1 MENVKIQNV
10 VTSATLNEKIDL
22 ERIATAVED
31 IEYEPEQFPGLVLR
45 LEDPK
50 TATLVFGSGKLVC
63 TGAKSPEES
72 RRAIYKII
80 DLLKKEN
87 TPIPDPQWQARWSGD
102 GTKHTFEG
110 KIAAPSIKNVRYVDE
125 EPKKKDLKKDKVKH
139 DKNTITFEGSAWE
152 GQRGINFEAEGVL
165 TFDIKQ
171 DSDYNP
177 DFIFIGK
184 NKTNPPEI
192 PFELR
197 EQPTLSGLDSISPAR
212 EPRHIAGE
220 DAGFFVWFRG
230 PEIVVQNIVASAD
243 LGVELNLDAIVFGL
257 PNCEYEPEQ
266 FPGLI
271 YRLKKPKVV
280 LLLFGS
286 GKIVCTGAKTRED
299 VENAIVEVRRALRK
313 IGVKM

>member
-87 TPIPDPQWQARWSGD
+87 TPIPDPRWQIRWSGD
-102 GTKHTFEG
+102 GTQHTFEG
-110 KIAAPSIKNVRYVDE
+110 EISAQSVKNVKNVDE
-125 EPKKKDLKKDKVKH
+125 EPKKRKLKKDKIKH
-139 DKNTITFEGSAWE
+139 DKSTITFSGSAWE
-152 GQRGINFEAEGVL
+152 GQRGINFEAEGVI

-171 DSDYNP
+171 DSKYNP
-177 DFIFIGK
+177 DSIFIGK

-197 EQPTLSGLDSISPAR
+197 EQPTLSGYGGINPAR
-212 EPRHIAGE
+212 EPRHISGE
-220 DAGFFVWFRG
+220 DAGCFIWFRG

-243 LGVELNLDAIVFGL
+243 LEVELNLDAIVFGL

>member
-87 TPIPDPQWQARWSGD
+87 TPIPDPRWQIRWSGD
-102 GTKHTFEG
+102 GTAHTFEG
-110 KIAAPSIKNVRYVDE
+110 TITAQSVKHVKYVDE
-125 EPKKKDLKKDKVKH
+125 EPKKKELKKDKVKH
-139 DKNTITFEGSAWE
+139 DKNTISFEGSSWE
-152 GQRGINFEAEGVL
+152 GQRGVNFEAEGVI

-171 DSDYNP
+171 DSEYKP
-177 DFIFIGK
+177 DSIFVGK
-184 NKTNPPEI
+184 NKTNPLEI

-197 EQPTLSGLDSISPAR
+197 EQPTLSGYGGINPAR
-212 EPRHIAGE
+212 EPRFISGE
-220 DAGFFVWFRG
+220 DAGFFIWFRG

-243 LGVELNLDAIVFGL
+243 LEVELNLDAIVFGL

-299 VENAIVEVRRALRK
+299 VENAIVEVSRALRK

>member
-87 TPIPDPQWQARWSGD
+87 TPIPDPRWQIRWSGD
-102 GTKHTFEG
+102 GTAHTFEG
-110 KIAAPSIKNVRYVDE
+110 TITAQSVKHVNYVDE
-125 EPKKKDLKKDKVKH
+125 EPKKKELKKDKVKH
-139 DKNTITFEGSAWE
+139 DKNTISFEGSSWE
-152 GQRGINFEAEGVL
+152 GQRGVNFEAEGVI

-171 DSDYNP
+171 DSEYRP
-177 DFIFIGK
+177 DSIFVGK
-184 NKTNPPEI
+184 NKTNPLEI

-197 EQPTLSGLDSISPAR
+197 EQPTLSGYGGINPAR
-212 EPRHIAGE
+212 EPRYISGE
-220 DAGFFVWFRG
+220 DAGFFIWFRG

-243 LGVELNLDAIVFGL
+243 LEVELNLDAIVFGL

>member
-80 DLLKKEN
+80 ELLKKEN
-87 TPIPDPQWQARWSGD
+87 TPIPDPQWQVRWSGD
-102 GTKHTFEG
+102 GNQHTFEG
-110 KIAAPSIKNVRYVDE
+110 KITAPSIKNVKYVDE
-125 EPKKKDLKKDKVKH
+125 DPRKKDLKKDKVKH
-139 DKNTITFEGSAWE
+139 DKNVVTFEGASWE
-152 GQRGINFEAEGVL
+152 GQRGINFEAEGVII
-165 TFDIKQ
+165 FDIKQ
-171 DSDYNP
+171 DSDYKP
-177 DFIFIGK
+177 DFVFVGK
-184 NKTNPPEI
+184 NKANPPEI

-197 EQPTLSGLDSISPAR
+197 EQPTLSGYDAINPAR
-212 EPRHIAGE
+212 EPRHIPGE

>member
-80 DLLKKEN
+80 ELLKKEN
-87 TPIPDPQWQARWSGD
+87 TPIPDPQWQVRWSGG
-102 GTKHTFEG
+102 GTQHTFEG
-110 KIAAPSIKNVRYVDE
+110 KIAAQSVKNVRYVDE
-125 EPKKKDLKKDKVKH
+125 DPRKKNLSKDKVKH
-139 DKNTITFEGSAWE
+139 DKNTITFEGYAWE
-152 GQRGINFEAEGVL
+152 GQRGVNFEAEGVIS
-165 TFDIKQ
+165 FDVKQ
-171 DSDYNP
+171 DSEYRP
-177 DFIFIGK
+177 EFVFVGK
-184 NKTNPPEI
+184 NKINPPEI

-197 EQPTLSGLDSISPAR
+197 EQPTLSGYDSINPVR
-212 EPRHIAGE
+212 EPRHIPGE

-313 IGVKM
+313 IGVRM

>member
-10 VTSATLNEKIDL
+10 VTSATLNENIDL

-80 DLLKKEN
+80 DLLKKED
-87 TPIPDPQWQARWSGD
+87 TPIPDPIWQIRWSGD
-102 GTKHTFEG
+102 GSEHSFEG
-110 KIAAPSIKNVRYVDE
+110 
-125 EPKKKDLKKDKVKH
+125 
-139 DKNTITFEGSAWE
+139 TITAKSIRNVVYIEEDPREKELPKDEVRHDGNTVTFKGSAWE
-152 GQRGINFEAEGVL
+152 GERGINFEAEGVIN
-165 TFDIKQ
+165 FDIKE
-171 DSDYNP
+171 DSKYNP
-177 DFIFIGK
+177 DSIFIGK
-184 NKTNPPEI
+184 NKDNPTEI
-192 PFELR
+192 PFQLR
-197 EQPTLSGLDSISPAR
+197 EQPTLSTYDSINPAR
-212 EPRHIAGE
+212 KPRHIAGE
-220 DAGFFVWFRG
+220 NRGFFIWFQG

>member
-80 DLLKKEN
+80 ELLKKEN
-87 TPIPDPQWQARWSGD
+87 TPIPDPMWQIRWSGD
-102 GTKHTFEG
+102 GSQHTFEG
-110 KIAAPSIKNVRYVDE
+110 TITAQSINNVKYVEAD
-125 EPKKKDLKKDKVKH
+125 PRKKDLGKDKIKN
-139 DKNTITFEGSAWE
+139 DKKSITFQGAAWE
-152 GQRGINFEAEGVL
+152 GQRGINFEAEGVIS
-165 TFDIKQ
+165 FDIKQ
-171 DSDYNP
+171 DSKYTP
-177 DFIFIGK
+177 ESVFIGK
-184 NKTNPPEI
+184 NKINPSEI
-192 PFELR
+192 PFDLR
-197 EQPTLSGLDSISPAR
+197 EQPTLSGNNAINPAK
-212 EPRHIAGE
+212 EPRHIPGE
-220 DAGFFVWFRG
+220 DVGFFIWFRG

>member
-80 DLLKKEN
+80 ELLKKEN
-87 TPIPDPQWQARWSGD
+87 TPIPDPQWQIRWSGD
-102 GTKHTFEG
+102 GADHTFEG
-110 KIAAPSIKNVRYVDE
+110 KIEAQSVKNVKHVDE
-125 EPKKKDLKKDKVKH
+125 EPRRKKLKKDKVKH
-139 DKNTITFEGSAWE
+139 DKSSITFRGSAWE
-152 GQRGINFEAEGVL
+152 GEGGINFEAEGVI

-171 DSDYNP
+171 DSEYKS
-177 DFIFIGK
+177 DFIFVGK

-197 EQPTLSGLDSISPAR
+197 EQPTLSGYNAINPAY
-212 EPRHIAGE
+212 EPRHNPGE
-220 DAGFFVWFRG
+220 DAGYFIWFRG

>member
-1 MENVKIQNV
+1 MKIQNV

-87 TPIPDPQWQARWSGD
+87 TPIPDPRWQIRWSGD
-102 GTKHTFEG
+102 GTAHTFEG
-110 KIAAPSIKNVRYVDE
+110 TITAQSVKHVKYVDE
-125 EPKKKDLKKDKVKH
+125 EPKKKELKKDKVKH
-139 DKNTITFEGSAWE
+139 DKNTISFEGSSWE
-152 GQRGINFEAEGVL
+152 GQRGVNFEAEGVI

-171 DSDYNP
+171 DSEYKP
-177 DFIFIGK
+177 DSIFVGK
-184 NKTNPPEI
+184 NKTNPLEI

-197 EQPTLSGLDSISPAR
+197 EQPTLSGYGGINPAR
-212 EPRHIAGE
+212 EPRFISGE
-220 DAGFFVWFRG
+220 DAGFFIWFRG

-243 LGVELNLDAIVFGL
+243 LEVELNLDAIVFGL

>member
-45 LEDPK
+45 LDDPK

-87 TPIPDPQWQARWSGD
+87 TPIPDPIWQIRWSGD
-102 GTKHTFEG
+102 AKVHTFEG
-110 KIAAPSIKNVRYVDE
+110 KVTAQSIKNVEYADE
-125 EPKKKDLKKDKVKH
+125 DPKRKELKKDKIKH
-139 DKNTITFEGSAWE
+139 DKTTITFEGSAWE
-152 GQRGINFEAEGVL
+152 GQRGVNFEAEGVI
-165 TFDIKQ
+165 TFDVKQ
-171 DSDYNP
+171 DSEYKP
-177 DFIFIGK
+177 DFVFVGK
-184 NKTNPPEI
+184 NKSNPPQI

-197 EQPTLSGLDSISPAR
+197 EQPTLSGLNAINPAR
-212 EPRHIAGE
+212 EPRHIPGE
-220 DAGFFVWFRG
+220 DAGIFIWFRG

>member
-80 DLLKKEN
+80 ELLKKEN
-87 TPIPDPQWQARWSGD
+87 TPIPDPMWQIRWSGD
-102 GTKHTFEG
+102 GSQHTFEG
-110 KIAAPSIKNVRYVDE
+110 TITAQSINNVKYVEAD
-125 EPKKKDLKKDKVKH
+125 PRKKDLGKDKLKN
-139 DKNTITFEGSAWE
+139 DKKSITFQGTAWE
-152 GQRGINFEAEGVL
+152 GQRGIDFEAEGVIS
-165 TFDIKQ
+165 FDIKQ
-171 DSDYNP
+171 DSKYTP
-177 DFIFIGK
+177 ESVFIGK
-184 NKTNPPEI
+184 NKINPSEI
-192 PFELR
+192 PFDLR
-197 EQPTLSGLDSISPAR
+197 EQPTLSGNNAINPAR
-212 EPRHIAGE
+212 EPRHIPGE
-220 DAGFFVWFRG
+220 DVGFFIWFRG

>member
-87 TPIPDPQWQARWSGD
+87 TPIPDPQWQMRWSGN
-102 GTKHTFEG
+102 GSLHTFEG
-110 KIAAPSIKNVRYVDE
+110 KITAQSVKNVEQVDE
-125 EPKKKDLKKDKVKH
+125 DPKRKELKKDKVKH
-139 DKNTITFEGSAWE
+139 DKTSITFEGSAWE
-152 GQRGINFEAEGVL
+152 GQRGINFEAEGVIA
-165 TFDIKQ
+165 FDVKQ
-171 DSDYNP
+171 DTQYNTSAV
-177 DFIFIGK
+177 FVGK
-184 NKTNPPEI
+184 GKLNPTQI

-197 EQPTLSGLDSISPAR
+197 EQPTLSGYDTINPAR
-212 EPRHIAGE
+212 EPRYIPGEEAGM
-220 DAGFFVWFRG
+220 FIWFRG

>member
-10 VTSATLNEKIDL
+10 VTSATLNETIDL
-22 ERIATAVED
+22 ERIATAIED

-45 LEDPK
+45 LDDPK

-80 DLLKKEN
+80 DLLRKED
-87 TPIPDPQWQARWSGD
+87 TPIPDPIWQVRWSG
-102 GTKHTFEG
+102 GGNPHTFEG
-110 KIAAPSIKNVRYVDE
+110 KITAPFIRNVKYVDE
-125 EPKKKDLKKDKVKH
+125 DPRKKDLKKDKIKS
-139 DKNTITFEGSAWE
+139 DKTSITFEGSAWQ
-152 GQRGINFEAEGVL
+152 GQRGVNFEAEGVI

-171 DSDYNP
+171 DSSYTP
-177 DFIFIGK
+177 EYVFVGK
-184 NKTNPPEI
+184 NRINPPEI
-192 PFELR
+192 PFDLR
-197 EQPTLSGLDSISPAR
+197 EQPTLSGLDSINPVR
-212 EPRHIAGE
+212 EPRHTPGE
-220 DAGFFVWFRG
+220 DVGYFIWFRG

-243 LGVELNLDAIVFGL
+243 LDVELNLDAIVFGL

-299 VENAIVEVRRALRK
+299 VENAIVEVRRALKK

>member
-87 TPIPDPQWQARWSGD
+87 TPIPDPRWQIRWSGD
-102 GTKHTFEG
+102 GTAHTFEG
-110 KIAAPSIKNVRYVDE
+110 TITAQSVKHVKYVDE
-125 EPKKKDLKKDKVKH
+125 EPKKKELKKDKVKH
-139 DKNTITFEGSAWE
+139 DKNTISFEGSSWE
-152 GQRGINFEAEGVL
+152 GQRGVNFEAEGVI

-171 DSDYNP
+171 DSEYKP
-177 DFIFIGK
+177 DSIFVGK
-184 NKTNPPEI
+184 NKTNPLEI

-197 EQPTLSGLDSISPAR
+197 EQPTLSGYGGINPAR
-212 EPRHIAGE
+212 EPRYISGE
-220 DAGFFVWFRG
+220 DAGFFIWFRG

-243 LGVELNLDAIVFGL
+243 LEVELNLDAIVFGL

>member
-87 TPIPDPQWQARWSGD
+87 TPIPDPRWQVRWSGD
-102 GTKHTFEG
+102 GTQHRFEG
-110 KIAAPSIKNVRYVDE
+110 KITAQSVKKVKYVDE
-125 EPKKKDLKKDKVKH
+125 EPKKKKLKKDKIKH
-139 DKNTITFEGSAWE
+139 DKTTITFEGSAWE
-152 GQRGINFEAEGVL
+152 GQRGINFEAEGVI
-165 TFDIKQ
+165 TFDAKQ
-171 DSDYNP
+171 DSEYKP
-177 DFIFIGK
+177 DSIFIGK
-184 NKTNPPEI
+184 NKTNPPDI

-197 EQPTLSGLDSISPAR
+197 EQPTLSGYGGINPAR
-212 EPRHIAGE
+212 EPRHISGE
-220 DAGFFVWFRG
+220 DAGFFIWFRG

-243 LGVELNLDAIVFGL
+243 LEVELNLDAIVFGL

>member
-45 LEDPK
+45 LDDPK

-80 DLLKKEN
+80 ELLKKEN
-87 TPIPDPQWQARWSGD
+87 TPIPDPQWQIRWSGD
-102 GTKHTFEG
+102 KSVHTFEG
-110 KIAAPSIKNVRYVDE
+110 TITAPSIRNVKYVDE
-125 EPKKKDLKKDKVKH
+125 EPRRKELKKDKVKH
-139 DKNTITFEGSAWE
+139 DKNTITFEGSSSE

-171 DSDYNP
+171 DSEYRP
-177 DFIFIGK
+177 DSIFIGK
-184 NKTNPPEI
+184 NKTNPAGL

-197 EQPTLSGLDSISPAR
+197 EQPTLSGYGGANPAR
-212 EPRHIAGE
+212 EPRHIPGE
-220 DAGFFVWFRG
+220 DAGYFIWFRG

>member
-80 DLLKKEN
+80 ELLKKEN
-87 TPIPDPQWQARWSGD
+87 TPIPDPQWQVRWSGD
-102 GTKHTFEG
+102 GTQHTFEG
-110 KIAAPSIKNVRYVDE
+110 KIAAQSIKNVKNVNE
-125 EPKKKDLKKDKVKH
+125 EPGRKLKKDKIKH
-139 DKNTITFEGSAWE
+139 DKTSITFKGSARE
-152 GQRGINFEAEGVL
+152 GERGVNFEAEGVI
-165 TFDIKQ
+165 TFDVRQ
-171 DSDYNP
+171 DSEYKP
-177 DFIFIGK
+177 DSIFVGK
-184 NKTNPPEI
+184 NKVNPTEI
-192 PFELR
+192 PFDLR
-197 EQPTLSGLDSISPAR
+197 EQPTLSGYDAINPAY
-212 EPRHIAGE
+212 EPRHAPGV
-220 DAGFFVWFRG
+220 DAGLFIWFRG